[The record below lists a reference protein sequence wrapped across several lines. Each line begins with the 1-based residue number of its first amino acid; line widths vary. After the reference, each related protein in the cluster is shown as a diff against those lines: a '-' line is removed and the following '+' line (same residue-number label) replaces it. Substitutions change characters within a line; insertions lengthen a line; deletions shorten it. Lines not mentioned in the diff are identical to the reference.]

1 MTTPAEFRE
10 SFERQGMPAVRAFIA
25 AGKSRPGILDDG
37 TLEAIRWLE
46 EKDETERATSSAK
59 RDSRE
64 EETLSIAKEAN
75 RLATEANLIASKA
88 LVEARSNSA
97 SARAQARSA
106 KIAAIIATTAAIVA
120 SKEEIWALIARI
132 L

>member
-120 SKEEIWALIARI
+120 SKEEI
-132 L
+132 

>member
-64 EETLSIAKEAN
+64 EETLSIAKEALSIAKDAN
-75 RLATEANLIASKA
+75 RIASED
-88 LVEARSNSA
+88 LEEARASAA
-97 SARAQARSA
+97 SAREQARWA
-106 KIAAIIATTAAIVA
+106 MWAAIIATVAAI
-120 SKEEIWALIARI
+120 IAAYDHI
-132 L
+132 KLLMLLLL

>member
-1 MTTPAEFRE
+1 MTTPTEFRE
-10 SFERQGMPAVRAFIA
+10 SFERQGVPAVRAFIE
-25 AGKSRPGILDDG
+25 AGRSRPGVLDDG

-46 EKDETERATSSAK
+46 EKEGQERAASSSN
-59 RDSRE
+59 RDSLSKESR
-64 EETLSIAKEAN
+64 SIAMEAN
-75 RLATEANLIASKA
+75 RIASEA
-88 LVEARSNSA
+88 LTEARSNSA

-120 SKEEIWALIARI
+120 SKEEIWSIIAKF